1 MMNLIFLAPST
12 ASPAASVQPDVVV
25 GWSDVAGLRCAF
37 VAVFS
42 MVLVTGFAFGA
53 VAGCRLRSGLV
64 LKAVAAAGHT
74 RWIAVWWTVTQVL
87 TITESAEST
96 LWL

>member
-25 GWSDVAGLRCAF
+25 GWSDVAGLRCTF
-37 VAVFS
+37 VAGFFS

-53 VAGCRLRSGLV
+53 IAGCRLRSGLV
-64 LKAVAAAGHT
+64 FKA
-74 RWIAVWWTVTQVL
+74 
-87 TITESAEST
+87 
-96 LWL
+96 